1 MMPVFRER
9 EIDMVVWPWIKEIAT
24 HFERVEA
31 TLQQQQADI
40 KRLAERYYN
49 PERAAQMSRDQFSKE
64 QRMTLRMKVE
74 RMVEDL

>member
-31 TLQQQQADI
+31 TLQQQADI
-40 KRLAERYYN
+40 KRLAERYHN
-49 PERAAQMSRDQFSKE
+49 PEKAARMLRDQFSKE
-64 QRMTLRMKVE
+64 QP
-74 RMVEDL
+74 

>member
-9 EIDMVVWPWIKEIAT
+9 EIDMVVWPWIKEITT

-40 KRLAERYYN
+40 KRLAERYHN
-49 PERAAQMSRDQFSKE
+49 PEKAAQISRDQFSKE

>member
-31 TLQQQQADI
+31 TLQQQQAEI
-40 KRLAERYYN
+40 KRLAERYHSS
-49 PERAAQMSRDQFSKE
+49 EKAAQMPRDQFSKE
-64 QRMTLRMKVE
+64 QRLPLRMKIE
-74 RMVEDL
+74 RVVEDL